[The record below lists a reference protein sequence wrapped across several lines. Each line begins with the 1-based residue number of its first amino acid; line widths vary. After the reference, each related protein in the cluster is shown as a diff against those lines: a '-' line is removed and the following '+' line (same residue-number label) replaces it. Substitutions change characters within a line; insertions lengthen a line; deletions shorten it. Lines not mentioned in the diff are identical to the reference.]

1 MKKKKTHEFLTLNP
15 VLGFFAGLSAGV
27 PARESA
33 TVDAAAEPGNPP
45 AVGDGWSSRSSYV
58 RLRAER
64 VLRPSLGAGVGRP
77 EGSEV
82 RERDASV
89 VVAGAGVAGGG
100 GGSRKSSRSDDG
112 SAAGGGGWEPSR
124 TPLTG
129 KAWFVTMRAWRRRRS
144 FGSVGSSLPS
154 FVARTRVVG
163 VPALPPFFELR
174 LGNKG
179 ESTTAGIS

>member
-1 MKKKKTHEFLTLNP
+1 
-15 VLGFFAGLSAGV
+15 
-27 PARESA
+27 
-33 TVDAAAEPGNPP
+33 
-45 AVGDGWSSRSSYV
+45 V
-58 RLRAER
+58 RLSAER
-64 VLRPSLGAGVGRP
+64 VLRPSLGAGVGRA

-89 VVAGAGVAGGG
+89 VVAGVAGGAG
-100 GGSRKSSRSDDG
+100 VGCSWSWSSRCWSDDDDA
-112 SAAGGGGWEPSR
+112 AAGGGCEAPR
-124 TPLTG
+124 TPLIG

-154 FVARTRVVG
+154 LVARTRVG
-163 VPALPPFFELR
+163 VPALLPFFELR